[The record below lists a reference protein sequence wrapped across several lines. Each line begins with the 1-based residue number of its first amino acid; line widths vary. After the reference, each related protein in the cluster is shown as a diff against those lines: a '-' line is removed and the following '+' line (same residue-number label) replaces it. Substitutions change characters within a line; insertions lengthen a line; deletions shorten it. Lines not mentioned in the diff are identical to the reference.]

1 MDIFDKSKEV
11 VGNHVGNAT
20 DEAMRVVVSK
30 LLGAVNA
37 VSSPSQSAQSGRM
50 SRAYQS
56 GVKDGNSGLQ
66 MRVPAFCYDKKT
78 EVITSPDGNSVAKIV
93 ELENDDLI
101 SEYQRGYNNAVNAN
115 WWKKVL
121 IFGGVGVVSVT
132 GIIFYCSYRAD
143 SRRREL
149 KQKND

>member
-30 LLGAVNA
+30 LLGAVNS
-37 VSSPSQSAQSGRM
+37 VSAPSQSAQSGRM

-56 GVKDGNSGLQ
+56 GVKDGNSGIQ

-78 EVITSPDGNSVAKIV
+78 EVVTSPDGSSVAKIV
-93 ELENDDLI
+93 EMENDDLI

-121 IFGGVGVVSVT
+121 IVGGIGVVTIFGGV
-132 GIIFYCSYRAD
+132 FYFSYKAD
-143 SRRREL
+143 KRHRKLNE
-149 KQKND
+149 